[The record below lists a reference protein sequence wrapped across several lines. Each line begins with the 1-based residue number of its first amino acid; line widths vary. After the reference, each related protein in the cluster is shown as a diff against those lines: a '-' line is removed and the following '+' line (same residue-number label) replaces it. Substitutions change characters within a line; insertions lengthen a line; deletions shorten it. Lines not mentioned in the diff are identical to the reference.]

1 MCRHENTRA
10 EPEGGRARQLAGEE
24 SGKTAATPLVLA
36 FISPLSLP
44 TDSGLK
50 SFVDMKAP
58 LPFEGI
64 SEPGRDRYRTLLLAT
79 ALAGAFLFYSSG
91 GPQLPPRPLAPQSGL
106 FERYCRTG
114 ELSSGMWEPVVVDGH
129 TWPRLKDSTGYRFGL
144 DGNRSATSCYSRNST
159 LLPQLVAANSW
170 RWKPTG
176 CAIRPFDPARLV
188 RRLAE
193 RAKERALGGGILFVG
208 GEDCRMQAISLE
220 SLLGR
225 YIKRGAISDFASF
238 SSVKLESG
246 AGAISFSKYD
256 SSPRRQHWARPYT
269 YIVPKTYRS
278 DYLVSPGDWQLPL
291 PDERRA
297 GELSANA
304 TEGET
309 NSFANSA

>member
-1 MCRHENTRA
+1 M
-10 EPEGGRARQLAGEE
+10 
-24 SGKTAATPLVLA
+24 K
-36 FISPLSLP
+36 SL
-44 TDSGLK
+44 
-50 SFVDMKAP
+50 VDMKAP

-64 SEPGRDRYRTLLLAT
+64 SKPGRDRYRTLLFAT
-79 ALAGAFLFYSSG
+79 ALAGAFLFYLSSSA
-91 GPQLPPRPLAPQSGL
+91 PQLPPRPLAPRSGL
-106 FERYCRTG
+106 FERCCRIG
-114 ELSSGMWEPVVVDGH
+114 ELSSGKWEPVVVDGH

-208 GEDCRMQAISLE
+208 GEDSRMQAISLE

-225 YIKRGAISDFASF
+225 YVERGSISDLASF
-238 SSVKLESG
+238 SSIKLESG
-246 AGAISFSKYD
+246 AGAISFSKCD
-256 SSPRRQHWARPYT
+256 SSPCRQNCARPYT
-269 YIVPKTYRS
+269 YIVPRTYRS
-278 DYLVSPGDWQLPL
+278 DYLVSPRGWQLPL
-291 PDERRA
+291 PDDGQV
-297 GELSANA
+297 GELSSNA

-309 NSFANSA
+309 NSSQMPLSLLT